1 MKSSLLEH
9 YKKKYGTGGKIPI
22 RKTGMWYQDG
32 DVVVPSN
39 EITMEGPNGEKDY
52 FDSPIMGIGLQ
63 SGKSQVMLPG
73 ENYFFPE
80 DDAVLEKKMQK
91 GAKFKSSLDSVSPQG
106 NINYGVSG
114 SLGPVRGRLSA
125 DTDVYNPKA
134 TSIAPS
140 LSVGDFN
147 LDYSPEM
154 LKLSYEGNKVRGSVN
169 RTPDKKTEAELSLML
184 DKLNFDTS
192 ASLDKESLQNIRA
205 SANYRLA
212 PNLSLYG
219 NVNYT
224 PNKPAEYGVGFNYR
238 KQFSDGG
245 QSKKFQK
252 AGFIY
257 TPPPRRAFTTSYPQP
272 VRSTSDNAR
281 VVTHNTNVS
290 DASRTKIMA
299 QRAEEQRRK
308 EQEARRKAQEP
319 IRSTSDNTRL
329 VTANTNVSDATRA
342 MIDDQRAKE
351 AAAKRSG
358 VIYATPEESNYEKAK
373 KAASFVEQSKLSD
386 GFATPLDYVLDVVN
400 PAQYVFGAGDLAMN
414 QLSMMKNVAQGN
426 FSEALSDYQEAQMN
440 ALTLAP
446 ASKYLGPVLKGA
458 ANYGDDIIKTSK
470 AMGKLSL
477 PKYKDVYRAEH
488 AAFNQLATPQDIT
501 GRWAANSAD
510 ETSYYVQN
518 LKDPTTGNV
527 INAFSGEQAPVRIMK
542 QRLPEYKYN
551 QLFGEGMP
559 EAAKILSQGP
569 GKMTANQLDNLLGPG
584 AAKRFNTQTFLPSD
598 LAALETAPFLY
609 NTNEGILDPSI
620 INQLRSGQSAFRGS
634 SSLFSNQAEALDY
647 LKLQSKSKNIADP
660 LNKYLPFNTFQMG
673 GMSIPGI
680 NGTVV
685 SAMPTTI
692 RESYNK
698 RKKK

>member
-1 MKSSLLEH
+1 MKSSLFEH
-9 YKKKYGTGGKIPI
+9 YKKKYGSGGKLPV

-80 DDAVLEKKMQK
+80 DDAVLEKKMQI
-91 GAKFKSSLDSVSPQG
+91 GAKIKPSLDFVSPQG
-106 NINYGVSG
+106 NVDYGVSS
-114 SLGPVRGRLSA
+114 SLGPIRGKLSA
-125 DTDVYNPKA
+125 STSVYNPKA
-134 TSIAPS
+134 TVLNPS
-140 LSVGDFN
+140 LSIGDFN

-257 TPPPRRAFTTSYPQP
+257 TPPPRRAFTTSYQEPI
-272 VRSTSDNAR
+272 RSTSDNAR
-281 VVTHNTNVS
+281 VVT
-290 DASRTKIMA
+290 
-299 QRAEEQRRK
+299 
-308 EQEARRKAQEP
+308 P
-319 IRSTSDNTRL
+319 
-329 VTANTNVSDATRA
+329 NTNVSDATRA
-342 MIDDQRAKE
+342 MIADQRAKE

-358 VIYATPEESNYEKAK
+358 VIYAGTPESNYEKAK

-400 PAQYVFGAGDLAMN
+400 PAQYVFAAGDLAKN

-426 FSEALSDYQEAQMN
+426 FSEALSDYQEVQMN

-446 ASKYLGPVLKGA
+446 IGKSLGPVLKGA

-488 AAFNQLATPQDIT
+488 AGFNQLATPQDIT

-510 ETSYYVQN
+510 EASYYVQN
-518 LKDPTTGNV
+518 LKDPTTEKV
-527 INAFSGEQAPVRIMK
+527 INVFSGEQAPVRIMK
-542 QRLPEYKYN
+542 QRVPEYKYN

-569 GKMTANQLDNLLGPG
+569 GKMTANELDNLLGSG
-584 AAKRFNTQTFLPSD
+584 AAKRFNTRTFLPSD

-609 NTNEGILDPSI
+609 NTNEGILDPNI

-660 LNKYLPFNTFQMG
+660 LNKYLPFNTFQIG
-673 GMSIPGI
+673 GISIPGI
-680 NGTVV
+680 NGKVV